1 MAARRI
7 QTGTTRNAT
16 PSRRAVERTETR
28 RPTSAGEIADMPDF
42 GDMFSDATGIPR
54 DNDLPTPRRTSHGE
68 AGSQMTVRRRVP
80 NGTNGNAPQ
89 GDRRDRR
96 QGGMS
101 TSGASTA
108 RRMTPPR
115 GTRVT
120 PSSSTVSD
128 VMRDN
133 EKTGS
138 DGFLGW
144 YLDHQWVSFVISAVS
159 IALGMMMS
167 RYVSVVVAVLLLGV
181 GYLAEQQ
188 DVDDDSMPTYIA
200 AMLAFFIP
208 FIY

>member
-1 MAARRI
+1 
-7 QTGTTRNAT
+7 
-16 PSRRAVERTETR
+16 
-28 RPTSAGEIADMPDF
+28 
-42 GDMFSDATGIPR
+42 
-54 DNDLPTPRRTSHGE
+54 
-68 AGSQMTVRRRVP
+68 
-80 NGTNGNAPQ
+80 
-89 GDRRDRR
+89 
-96 QGGMS
+96 
-101 TSGASTA
+101 
-108 RRMTPPR
+108 
-115 GTRVT
+115 
-120 PSSSTVSD
+120 
-128 VMRDN
+128 MRDN

-138 DGFLGW
+138 NGFLGW